1 MSEILSMDQVFLNR
15 LTGIVLDN
23 LANENF
29 GVAELAKE
37 AGMSRSNLHRKLRSI
52 THRPVS
58 QFIREIRLQHAMEL
72 LQQNAGTS
80 AEIAYKVGFGSST
93 YFNKCFHE
101 YYGCPPGE
109 IRKRE
114 SETYIEKQYGE
125 PSVPYRS
132 DQQNKLKKSR
142 KLLSGLSK
150 MQKTFIL
157 AGGILIVLLLIF
169 SVYSLFLKT
178 SNSSGAGRFS
188 PRDKSIV
195 VLPFKNLSD
204 DPNNQYFADGIME
217 DILNNLF
224 QVSELRVISRTTSE
238 HFLGSSL
245 TAREVALK
253 VNTRY
258 VLEGSVRRYGDNT
271 RISVQLIDAY
281 NDQHLWSGNFDRE
294 LTDIIGIQS
303 NIARQVA
310 LKLNTVLTDNEIR
323 KIAKIPTRSHEAYD
337 YYLRGR
343 FLLNKAY
350 TEQRSDID
358 KEGLTGSIQ
367 FFEKAIEADKNFAE
381 AYASLADATLNLY
394 AWGWQQ
400 PGIKGFLKARDLSMK
415 ALEIDSDCAEAH
427 AVLGAYLIWAERR
440 FEEGRKELMT
450 SIRLN
455 PNFSTAHQ
463 WYAQLLMITGPI
475 EEARIYIDRA
485 LEIEPYF
492 WVVQNLNAWIYYFE
506 EEYDK
511 AIKAC
516 FIARDLKPDFGENQW
531 LFFLNYA
538 KLGEGEKAVKELQS
552 IATSYPG
559 ASQYSDEIM
568 AAYNKSGIKGLFFWL
583 IDINTHK
590 PIPVEGMNGHP
601 FFVAWWYAILD
612 KKEES
617 ISWLEKNMESKMR
630 LYVYFNLIATNP
642 DFDILR
648 SDPRFLAII
657 GEIGLTPYNKRP
669 PK

>member
-1 MSEILSMDQVFLNR
+1 MSESLSMDQVFLNR

-23 LANENF
+23 LASENF
-29 GVAELAKE
+29 GVVELAKE

-52 THRPVS
+52 IHRPVS
-58 QFIREIRLQHAMEL
+58 QFIREIRLQRAMEL

-109 IRKRE
+109 IRRRE

-125 PSVPYRS
+125 PSSPFRS

-157 AGGILIVLLLIF
+157 AGGTLIVLLLVF
-169 SVYSLFLKT
+169 SVYSIFLKS
-178 SNSSGAGRFS
+178 SNPSGAGRFS
-188 PRDKSIV
+188 PRDKSII
-195 VLPFKNLSD
+195 VLPFKNLSG

-245 TAREVALK
+245 TASEIALK

-310 LKLNTVLTDNEIR
+310 LKLNTVLTDSEIR

-358 KEGLTGSIQ
+358 KEGLLGSIQ
-367 FFEKAIEADKNFAE
+367 YFEKAIEADKNFAE

-415 ALEIDSDCAEAH
+415 ALEIDPDCAEAH
-427 AVLGAYLIWAERR
+427 AVLGAYLVWAERR
-440 FEEGRKELMT
+440 FEEGRKELLT

-455 PNFSTAHQ
+455 PNFPTALQ
-463 WYAQLLMITGPI
+463 WHAQLLMITGPI

-485 LEIEPYF
+485 LELEPYF

-516 FIARDLKPDFGENQW
+516 FIARDLKPDFGENKW

-538 KLGEGEKAVKELQS
+538 KLGEGEKAAKELKS
-552 IATSYPG
+552 IASYKG
-559 ASQYSDEIM
+559 ASQYSVEIM
-568 AAYNKSGIKGLFFWL
+568 DAYKKSGIKGLFFWL
-583 IDINTHK
+583 IDVNTHK
-590 PIPVEGMNGHP
+590 PIPVEGLNGHP
-601 FFVAWWYAILD
+601 FFVAWWYAILG

-630 LYVYFNLIATNP
+630 LYTYFNLIATNP

-648 SDPRFLAII
+648 GDPRFLAII
-657 GEIGLTPYNKRP
+657 KEIGLASYNTRP